1 MAIARANFENI
12 PINLVTAVPSIETYE
27 NIRKGKYSISKLSE
41 RFKKAS
47 LPNHEIINLNKVKLD
62 KNSWLSNAVV
72 QKVNDHL
79 NKKDQVLFFL
89 NRRGFSPHVFCKK
102 CLYSYSCPNCSINLV
117 FHKNKNF
124 LLCHYCGFKDQLDR
138 KCNKISFCEPI
149 FYGPGV
155 ERITEEVKKK
165 FPDKNITIFSSDT
178 MNKNCLLYTSDAAD
192 ES

>member
-102 CLYSYSCPNCSINLV
+102 CLYFSRWQPFSRCGKIIIYSRYGCM
-117 FHKNKNF
+117 
-124 LLCHYCGFKDQLDR
+124 
-138 KCNKISFCEPI
+138 FCYNTNEI
-149 FYGPGV
+149 
-155 ERITEEVKKK
+155 I
-165 FPDKNITIFSSDT
+165 
-178 MNKNCLLYTSDAAD
+178 
-192 ES
+192 